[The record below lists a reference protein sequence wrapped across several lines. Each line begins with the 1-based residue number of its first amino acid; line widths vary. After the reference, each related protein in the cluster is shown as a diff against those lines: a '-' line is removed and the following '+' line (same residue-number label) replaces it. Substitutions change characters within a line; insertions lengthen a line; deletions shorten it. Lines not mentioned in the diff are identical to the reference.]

1 MRIGSNP
8 AQPVIRP
15 TEDVARLQHQA
26 SVLKKALESQKES
39 AQQLMDMIEPK
50 GTLLDIRA

>member
-1 MRIGSNP
+1 M
-8 AQPVIRP
+8 
-15 TEDVARLQHQA
+15 
-26 SVLKKALESQKES
+26 KKALESQKES

>member
-1 MRIGSNP
+1 MRIGSSSP
-8 AQPVIRP
+8 QPVIRP